1 MGKPVPDVA
10 GRDVGAE
17 PGSYTAFV
25 ADSVRSQK
33 RGGKD
38 PTRDLLTERLA
49 RQQAPGSVDFEPVV
63 FHAFVKAA
71 RIVPGGEVEIVLSVE
86 PSQKY
91 AALPITD
98 AADFM
103 VKITAERVVRDE

>member
-1 MGKPVPDVA
+1 MGQSVPDVA
-10 GRDVGAE
+10 GRDIV
-17 PGSYTAFV
+17 P
-25 ADSVRSQK
+25 QK

-38 PTRDLLTERLA
+38 PTRDLLRERLH
-49 RQQAPGSVDFEPVV
+49 RQQEPGSAEFEPVV

-103 VKITAERVVRDE
+103 VKITAERVVRDG

>member
-1 MGKPVPDVA
+1 MGKSVPDVA
-10 GRDVGAE
+10 GRDLTPQPWVQPQDAG
-17 PGSYTAFV
+17 
-25 ADSVRSQK
+25 RQK

-38 PTRDLLTERLA
+38 PTRDLLTERLS
-49 RQQAPGSVDFEPVV
+49 RQQVPGSVDFEPVV

>member
-1 MGKPVPDVA
+1 MHDPDGTFQRQQTIPDVA
-10 GRDVGAE
+10 GRDIV
-17 PGSYTAFV
+17 P
-25 ADSVRSQK
+25 QK

-38 PTRDLLTERLA
+38 PTRDLLQERLH
-49 RQQAPGSVDFEPVV
+49 RQQEPGNADFEPVV

-103 VKITAERVVRDE
+103 VKITAERVVRDG